1 MSTPPPRVAVLGGH
15 GKTGRAVA
23 DSLRARAAEVV
34 TVGRAEWPSLKAVL
48 DGCSA
53 IYVIAPNFHL
63 DEPGYVAE
71 AVDAAGGA
79 DASRLVYH
87 SVASPYLPAMPH
99 HLGKAEG
106 EAVVRRSGLDWTI
119 LQPCAYAQNLLP
131 GLLADEPGLRVPY
144 DVDLPHALVDLADV
158 ADVAATM
165 LLEDG
170 HVGATYELGGPLV
183 TMREAAEAAAR
194 VRGQA
199 VAVERIDPEEWERGA
214 GASLPEHKRI
224 GLRAMFDYYDAHGF
238 LAANRVAGLLLGR
251 PPRSMADVIAR
262 EWAQAGGQSTAPR
275 DA

>member
-1 MSTPPPRVAVLGGH
+1 MSTPSPRVAVLGGH

-23 DSLRARAAEVV
+23 DSLRARDAEVV
-34 TVGRAEWPSLKAVL
+34 SIGRAEWPSLKAAL

-53 IYVIAPNFHL
+53 VYVIAPNFHL
-63 DEPGYVAE
+63 DESGYVAE

-79 DASRLVYH
+79 DVSRLVYH

-106 EAVVRRSGLDWTI
+106 EAVVRRSGRDWTI

-131 GLLADEPGLRVPY
+131 GLLADEPAIRVPY

-158 ADVAATM
+158 AEVAATM
-165 LLEDG
+165 LVEDG

-183 TMREAAEAAAR
+183 TVREAAESAAEVMGR
-194 VRGQA
+194 T
-199 VAVERIDPEEWERGA
+199 VAVERVDPDEWEREA
-214 GASLPEHKRI
+214 GAALPEHKRV
-224 GLRAMFDYYDAHGF
+224 GLRAMFDYYDDHGF

-262 EWAQAGGQSTAPR
+262 AWAQAGGQSTSPR
-275 DA
+275 DS